1 VFLTLLVV
9 FPAHSRASKPTD
21 TIVIAAQSQP
31 KAVIVIGK
39 DASETHQFAATELQ
53 RYLRALSGAEVSV
66 VTDDQRAT
74 RPRGETAI
82 LLGGPEENSA
92 VRDVTTAHWVDY
104 ANLKSDG
111 IVIKAGLFKGRPT
124 IIAGGAN
131 GVATM
136 YAVYDL
142 LEQLGI
148 KFLLTGDI
156 IPPPVATL
164 SVPALNLR
172 KEPSFARRG
181 FLLQSGGMIN
191 LMVFSFEDYVKLLDQ
206 MAKMKA
212 NYLQFWWFSYE
223 PWLKYSYKGES
234 MQLGDVSKKES
245 GFFSWAHVG
254 SGPHTPDVVEIGKEH
269 FKTPRL
275 APKEFQ
281 KVETSEQAFGVA
293 QDLLQRVIRHAAKRG
308 IKVWPAVELAA
319 LPPNLARHAERVGEL
334 PFHTIFGT
342 FVHPLDEVNREIQ
355 VERLKALI
363 STYPEAEGFF
373 LVFAE
378 MYPNLNNQKHREF
391 FTRERPKFHELRDL
405 RRPWINWGEANSDD
419 NLVDS
424 NLAYLDLFQ
433 FLLKKR
439 DEISPKTK
447 LGVMGIGRGYA
458 LPVFDRML
466 PRDIPFTDMDSSG
479 VWTPTAVPMNYFGGM
494 GERERTLEP
503 RVDDDINMMGMQFNV
518 TQYAVKDKIFS
529 DGVKVGL
536 TGHAGQL
543 NRVRGLEANAAFLTE
558 AAWAPELTPEEFYKN
573 YSRSIFGEFAAAD
586 MLKAFLVL
594 EKNELH
600 LGYYNYGYTT
610 MNCCG
615 ALPEVSIA
623 YEYWQQANPFDGPTM
638 ANWDTYIAK
647 SPDVINRFEG
657 SIQLL
662 NQSLDSMKAAQ
673 ARVAPQGAAELRYMI
688 NRTESYRDLIQSLIT
703 MRKAQVS
710 FAQSF
715 QTRTKVPYA
724 EFVKNLERDLGEFE
738 RAGREMR
745 SATRK
750 YAELIDHPSDLGVL
764 YSMNARGIVGFDLV
778 AGMIRNVVRFHQG
791 KPYLEHVPFEKLYS
805 TDVHIAVPK

>member
-1 VFLTLLVV
+1 M
-9 FPAHSRASKPTD
+9 
-21 TIVIAAQSQP
+21 IAAHGQP
-31 KAVIVIGK
+31 KAAIVIGSK
-39 DASETHQFAATELQ
+39 AGEQTRFAAAELQ
-53 RYLRALSGAEVSV
+53 RYCRLLSGAELAVVSN
-66 VTDDQRAT
+66 DQAVSL
-74 RPRGETAI
+74 PRGEAVI
-82 LLGGPEENSA
+82 LLGAPDEHPGIRNA
-92 VRDVTTAHWVDY
+92 VQARWVDFS
-104 ANLKSDG
+104 NLKADG
-111 IVIKAGLFKGRPT
+111 FIIKSGTWKGRPT
-124 IIAGGAN
+124 IVAGGAD

-136 YAVYDL
+136 YAAYDL
-142 LEQLGI
+142 LEQLGC

-156 IPPPVATL
+156 VPSPVETL

-172 KEPSFARRG
+172 TEPSFARRG

-234 MQLGDVSKKES
+234 NMVGDVSRKES

-254 SGPHTPDVVEIGKEH
+254 SGPHTPEVVEIGKEH
-269 FKTPRL
+269 FKYPRL

-281 KVETSEQAFGVA
+281 KVETSDDAFAVA

-355 VERLKALI
+355 VERLKALVN
-363 STYPEAEGFF
+363 TYPEAEGFF
-373 LVFAE
+373 MVFAE

-433 FLLKKR
+433 FLLKRR
-439 DEISPKTK
+439 DEISPRTK

-458 LPVFDRML
+458 LPVFDQML

-479 VWTPTAVPMNYFGGM
+479 VWTPAGVPMQYFGGM
-494 GERERTLEP
+494 GERERTLQP

-529 DGVKVGL
+529 DGVTYGL

-558 AAWAPELTPEEFYKN
+558 AAWAPELTPEEFYRN
-573 YSRSIFGEFAAAD
+573 YSRSIFGEQAAD
-586 MLKAFLVL
+586 DMFKAFMTL

-623 YEYWQQANPFDGPTM
+623 YEYWQQANPYDGPTM
-638 ANWDTYIAK
+638 ANWDPYIAK

-657 SIQLL
+657 SIALL
-662 NQSLDSMKAAQ
+662 NESLHHLRTAQ
-673 ARVAPQGAAELRYMI
+673 AHVAPKGAAELRYMI

-703 MRKAQVS
+703 MRKAQIS
-710 FAQSF
+710 FAHTFKS
-715 QTRTKVPYA
+715 RSNISYA
-724 EFVKNLERDLGEFE
+724 DFVKQLERDLTEFE
-738 RAGREMR
+738 RAGQEMR
-745 SATRK
+745 AATRK
-750 YAELIDHPSDLGVL
+750 YAQIIDHPSDLGVL
-764 YSMNARGIVGFDLV
+764 YSLNARGIVGFDLV

-791 KPYLEHVPFEKLYS
+791 KPYLEHVPFEKLFS
-805 TDVHIAVPK
+805 TDLHIAVPK

>member
-1 VFLTLLVV
+1 
-9 FPAHSRASKPTD
+9 
-21 TIVIAAQSQP
+21 VIAAHGQP
-31 KAVIVIGK
+31 KAAIVIGSK
-39 DASETHQFAATELQ
+39 AGEQTRFAAAELQ
-53 RYLRALSGAEVSV
+53 RYCRLLSGAELAVVSN
-66 VTDDQRAT
+66 DQAVSL
-74 RPRGETAI
+74 PRGEAVI
-82 LLGGPEENSA
+82 LLGAPDEHPGIRNA
-92 VRDVTTAHWVDY
+92 VQARWVDFS
-104 ANLKSDG
+104 NLKADG
-111 IVIKAGLFKGRPT
+111 FIIKSGTWKGRPT
-124 IIAGGAN
+124 IVAGGAD

-136 YAVYDL
+136 YAAYDL
-142 LEQLGI
+142 LEQLGC

-156 IPPPVATL
+156 VPSPVETL

-172 KEPSFARRG
+172 TEPSFARRG

-234 MQLGDVSKKES
+234 NMVGDVSRKES

-254 SGPHTPDVVEIGKEH
+254 SGPHTPEVVEIGKEH
-269 FKTPRL
+269 FKYPRL

-281 KVETSEQAFGVA
+281 KVETSDDAFAVA

-355 VERLKALI
+355 VERLKALVN
-363 STYPEAEGFF
+363 TYPEAEGFF
-373 LVFAE
+373 MVFAE

-433 FLLKKR
+433 FLLKRR
-439 DEISPKTK
+439 DEISPRTK

-458 LPVFDRML
+458 LPVFDQML

-479 VWTPTAVPMNYFGGM
+479 VWTPAGVPMQYFGGM
-494 GERERTLEP
+494 GERERTLQP

-529 DGVKVGL
+529 DGVTYGL

-558 AAWAPELTPEEFYKN
+558 AAWAPELTPEEFYRN
-573 YSRSIFGEFAAAD
+573 YSRSIFGEQAAD
-586 MLKAFLVL
+586 DMFKAFMTL

-623 YEYWQQANPFDGPTM
+623 YEYWQQANPYDGPTM
-638 ANWDTYIAK
+638 ANWDPYIAK

-657 SIQLL
+657 SIALL
-662 NQSLDSMKAAQ
+662 NESLHHLRTAQ
-673 ARVAPQGAAELRYMI
+673 AHVAPKGAAELRYMI

-703 MRKAQVS
+703 MRKAQIS
-710 FAQSF
+710 FAHTFKS
-715 QTRTKVPYA
+715 RSNISYA
-724 EFVKNLERDLGEFE
+724 DFVKQLERDLTEFE
-738 RAGREMR
+738 RAGQEMR
-745 SATRK
+745 AATRK
-750 YAELIDHPSDLGVL
+750 YAQIIDHPSDLGVL
-764 YSMNARGIVGFDLV
+764 YSLNARGIVGFDLV

-791 KPYLEHVPFEKLYS
+791 KPYLEHVPFEKLFS
-805 TDVHIAVPK
+805 TDLHIAVPK